1 MDMLTNQA
9 KICSSPHETC
19 LVIKLTKILKIF
31 ESTPNFK
38 MKISEYF
45 HNFGIIIAIIPIR
58 NSENRISRFRL

>member
-19 LVIKLTKILKIF
+19 RVIKLTKILKYF
-31 ESTPNFK
+31 ESTPIFK

-45 HNFGIIIAIIPIR
+45 HIFGIIIAITPKKKLGKPIFA
-58 NSENRISRFRL
+58 I